1 MNKSVEENQRLK
13 RALAQ
18 RKQRDIEIKRKLTE
32 AAATMQEALKTSE
45 ESTRML
51 QELLPGLDNLQVQL
65 TAELARWNGAL
76 SSIIDEKDAGIFR
89 GTFVLNQLHHM
100 RESMQTV
107 VPVLS
112 FESLDRRMEASCER
126 RMAS

>member
-13 RALAQ
+13 TALAQ

-65 TAELARWNGAL
+65 TAELAR
-76 SSIIDEKDAGIFR
+76 
-89 GTFVLNQLHHM
+89 
-100 RESMQTV
+100 
-107 VPVLS
+107 
-112 FESLDRRMEASCER
+112 
-126 RMAS
+126 